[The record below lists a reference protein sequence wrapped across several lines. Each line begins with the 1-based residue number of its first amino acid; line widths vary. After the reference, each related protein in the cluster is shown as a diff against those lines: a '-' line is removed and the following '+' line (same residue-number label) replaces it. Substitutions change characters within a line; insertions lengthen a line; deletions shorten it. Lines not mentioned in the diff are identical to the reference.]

1 MTPRFLLLQPG
12 SSLAGRRSQAIDVT
26 NIMMMTIDDDV
37 NDDNDD
43 DDDEGDGDDDDG
55 QMSAGGQSVS
65 SPPPTSR
72 HRNLPYTARDQTE
85 TKTCLC
91 LFVCL
96 VSLFLL

>member
-1 MTPRFLLLQPG
+1 MTPRFLQPVP
-12 SSLAGRRSQAIDVT
+12 SLAGGRSQAIDVT
-26 NIMMMTIDDDV
+26 KIMMMTIDDDV

-43 DDDEGDGDDDDG
+43 DDDGDDDDG